1 MSELNNSSRGSSLIA
16 NELFL
21 VFLGG
26 GIGSLLRYGVGSG
39 LEVFLGS
46 TTAGVLSL
54 FFVNVAG
61 AFFLG
66 IVSFHPFFASE
77 NKKSFWGSG
86 FAGGFTTMSAVA
98 LFVYQ
103 QGSVAITS
111 VMFALGFFAFAA
123 GVALGKK
130 KAGLNELG

>member
-1 MSELNNSSRGSSLIA
+1 MNKLLSSEY
-16 NELFL
+16 FL

-26 GIGSLLRYGVGSG
+26 GLGSLFRYALGSG
-39 LEVFLGS
+39 LELSLGS
-46 TTAGVLSL
+46 TLAGMLSL
-54 FFVNVAG
+54 FIVNVTG

-66 IVSFHPFFASE
+66 IVSFHPFFANE
-77 NKKSFWGSG
+77 NRKSFWGSG
-86 FAGGFTTMSAVA
+86 FAGGFTTMSGVA

-103 QGSVAITS
+103 QSSLTITS

>member
-1 MSELNNSSRGSSLIA
+1 MNKLLSSEC
-16 NELFL
+16 FL

-26 GIGSLLRYGVGSG
+26 GLGSLLRYALGSG
-39 LEVFLGS
+39 LELSLGS
-46 TTAGVLSL
+46 TLAGMLSL
-54 FFVNVAG
+54 FIVNVTG

-66 IVSFHPFFASE
+66 IVSFHPFFANE
-77 NKKSFWGSG
+77 NRKSFWGSG
-86 FAGGFTTMSAVA
+86 FAGGFTTMSGVA

-103 QGSVAITS
+103 QSSLTITS

>member
-1 MSELNNSSRGSSLIA
+1 MNKVLSSEY
-16 NELFL
+16 FL

-26 GIGSLLRYGVGSG
+26 GLGSLLRYAIGSG
-39 LEVFLGS
+39 LEISVGS
-46 TTAGVLSL
+46 TLAGMLSL
-54 FFVNVAG
+54 FFVNVTG

-66 IVSFHPFFASE
+66 LVSFHPFFAR
-77 NKKSFWGSG
+77 NNRKSFWGSG
-86 FAGGFTTMSAVA
+86 FAGGFTTMSGVA

-103 QGSVAITS
+103 QSSVTITT
-111 VMFALGFFAFAA
+111 VMFAFGFFAFAA

>member
-1 MSELNNSSRGSSLIA
+1 MSTSNNSFRGKSIIE

-26 GIGSLLRYGVGSG
+26 GLGSLIRYGIGSG
-39 LEVFLGS
+39 LELSLGS
-46 TTAGVLSL
+46 TLAGMLSL

-66 IVSFHPFFASE
+66 IVSFHPFFANE
-77 NKKSFWGSG
+77 NRKSFWGSG
-86 FAGGFTTMSAVA
+86 FAGGFTTMSGVA

-103 QGSVAITS
+103 QSSLTITS

>member
-1 MSELNNSSRGSSLIA
+1 MNKFLSSEY
-16 NELFL
+16 FL

-26 GIGSLLRYGVGSG
+26 GLGCLLRYAIGSG
-39 LEVFLGS
+39 LELTLGS
-46 TTAGVLSL
+46 TLAGMLSL
-54 FFVNVAG
+54 FIVNVTG

-66 IVSFHPFFASE
+66 IVSFHPFFANESR
-77 NKKSFWGSG
+77 KSFWGSG
-86 FAGGFTTMSAVA
+86 FAGGFTTMSGVA

-103 QGSVAITS
+103 QSSLTITS

>member
-1 MSELNNSSRGSSLIA
+1 MSESKESFRGKSIIE

-26 GIGSLLRYGVGSG
+26 GLGSLLRYAMGSG
-39 LEVFLGS
+39 LEISLGS
-46 TTAGVLSL
+46 TLAGMLSL
-54 FFVNVAG
+54 FLVNVTG

-66 IVSFHPFFASE
+66 VVSFHPFFADE
-77 NKKSFWGSG
+77 TRKSFWGSG
-86 FAGGFTTMSAVA
+86 FAGGFTTMSGVA

-103 QGSVAITS
+103 QSSLTITS

>member
-1 MSELNNSSRGSSLIA
+1 MNKLFSSEY
-16 NELFL
+16 FL

-26 GIGSLLRYGVGSG
+26 GLGSLLRYAIGSG
-39 LEVFLGS
+39 LELSLGS
-46 TTAGVLSL
+46 TLAGMISL
-54 FFVNVAG
+54 FFVNVTG

-66 IVSFHPFFASE
+66 IVSFHPFFANE
-77 NKKSFWGSG
+77 NRKSFWGSG
-86 FAGGFTTMSAVA
+86 FAGGFTTMSGVA

-103 QGSVAITS
+103 QSSVAITS

-130 KAGLNELG
+130 KAGLNELD

>member
-1 MSELNNSSRGSSLIA
+1 MNKLLSSEY
-16 NELFL
+16 FL

-26 GIGSLLRYGVGSG
+26 GLGSLFRYALGSG
-39 LEVFLGS
+39 LELSLGS
-46 TTAGVLSL
+46 TLAGMLSL
-54 FFVNVAG
+54 FIVNVTG
-61 AFFLG
+61 ALFLG
-66 IVSFHPFFASE
+66 IVSFHPFFANE
-77 NKKSFWGSG
+77 NRKSFWGSG
-86 FAGGFTTMSAVA
+86 FAGGFTTMSGVA

-103 QGSVAITS
+103 QSSLTITS

>member
-1 MSELNNSSRGSSLIA
+1 MNKLLSSEY
-16 NELFL
+16 FL

-26 GIGSLLRYGVGSG
+26 GLGALLRYALGSG
-39 LEVFLGS
+39 LELSLGS
-46 TTAGVLSL
+46 TLAGMLSL
-54 FFVNVAG
+54 FIVNVTG

-66 IVSFHPFFASE
+66 IVSFHPFFANE
-77 NKKSFWGSG
+77 TRKSFWGSG
-86 FAGGFTTMSAVA
+86 FAGGFTTMSGVA

-103 QGSVAITS
+103 QSSLTITS

>member
-1 MSELNNSSRGSSLIA
+1 MSESNQSFRGKSIIE

-26 GIGSLLRYGVGSG
+26 GLGSLLRYAIGSG
-39 LEVFLGS
+39 LEVSLGS
-46 TTAGVLSL
+46 TLAGMLSL
-54 FFVNVAG
+54 FLVNVTG

-66 IVSFHPFFASE
+66 VVSFHPFFANE
-77 NKKSFWGSG
+77 NRKSFWGSG
-86 FAGGFTTMSAVA
+86 FAGGFTTMSGVA

-103 QGSVAITS
+103 QSSLTITS

>member
-1 MSELNNSSRGSSLIA
+1 MNKLFSSEY
-16 NELFL
+16 FL

-26 GIGSLLRYGVGSG
+26 GLGSLLRYVIGSG
-39 LEVFLGS
+39 LELSLGS
-46 TTAGVLSL
+46 TLAGMLSL

-66 IVSFHPFFASE
+66 IVSFHPFFANE
-77 NKKSFWGSG
+77 NRKSFWGSG
-86 FAGGFTTMSAVA
+86 FAGGFTTMSGVA

-103 QGSVAITS
+103 QSSLTITT
-111 VMFALGFFAFAA
+111 VMFACGFFAFAA

-130 KAGLNELG
+130 KAGLNELD

>member
-1 MSELNNSSRGSSLIA
+1 MNKLLSSEY
-16 NELFL
+16 FL

-26 GIGSLLRYGVGSG
+26 GLGCLLRYSLGSG
-39 LEVFLGS
+39 LELTLGS
-46 TTAGVLSL
+46 TLAGMLSL
-54 FFVNVAG
+54 FIVNVTG

-66 IVSFHPFFASE
+66 IVSFHPFFANE
-77 NKKSFWGSG
+77 NRKSFWGSG
-86 FAGGFTTMSAVA
+86 FAGGFTTMSGVA

-103 QGSVAITS
+103 QSSLTITS

>member
-1 MSELNNSSRGSSLIA
+1 MSELNNSSRSNSLIA

-26 GIGSLLRYGVGSG
+26 GIGSLLRYGIGSG
-39 LEVFLGS
+39 LELTLGS
-46 TTAGVLSL
+46 TLAGMLSL

-66 IVSFHPFFASE
+66 VVSFHPFFASE
-77 NKKSFWGSG
+77 NRKSFWGSG
-86 FAGGFTTMSAVA
+86 FAGGFTTMSGVA

-103 QGSVAITS
+103 QSSVTITT
-111 VMFALGFFAFAA
+111 VMFAFGFFAFAA

>member
-1 MSELNNSSRGSSLIA
+1 MSQLNNSSRGNSFIA
-16 NELFL
+16 NGLFL

-26 GIGSLLRYGVGSG
+26 GIGSLLRYLLGSG
-39 LEVFLGS
+39 LEISLGS
-46 TTAGVLSL
+46 NLAGMLSL
-54 FFVNVAG
+54 FLVNVTG

-66 IVSFHPFFASE
+66 IVSFHPYFASE
-77 NKKSFWGSG
+77 SRKSFWGSG
-86 FAGGFTTMSAVA
+86 FAGGFTTMSGVA

-103 QGSVAITS
+103 QSSVTITS

>member
-1 MSELNNSSRGSSLIA
+1 MNKLFSSEY
-16 NELFL
+16 FL

-26 GIGSLLRYGVGSG
+26 GLGSLLRYVIGSG
-39 LEVFLGS
+39 LELSLGS
-46 TTAGVLSL
+46 TLAGMLSL

-66 IVSFHPFFASE
+66 IVSFHPFFANE
-77 NKKSFWGSG
+77 NRKSFWGSG
-86 FAGGFTTMSAVA
+86 FAGGFTTMSGVA

-103 QGSVAITS
+103 QSSVAITS

-130 KAGLNELG
+130 KAGVNELG

>member
-1 MSELNNSSRGSSLIA
+1 MSTSNNSFRGKSIIE

-26 GIGSLLRYGVGSG
+26 GLGSLLRYALGSG
-39 LEVFLGS
+39 LEVSLGS
-46 TTAGVLSL
+46 TLAGMLSL
-54 FFVNVAG
+54 FIVNVAG

-66 IVSFHPFFASE
+66 IVSFHPFFANE

-86 FAGGFTTMSAVA
+86 FAGGFTTMSGVA

-103 QGSVAITS
+103 QSSLTITS

-130 KAGLNELG
+130 KAGLNELS

>member
-1 MSELNNSSRGSSLIA
+1 MNKLLSSEY
-16 NELFL
+16 FL

-26 GIGSLLRYGVGSG
+26 GIGSLLRYALGSG
-39 LEVFLGS
+39 LELSLGS
-46 TTAGVLSL
+46 TLAGMLSL
-54 FFVNVAG
+54 FIVNVTG

-66 IVSFHPFFASE
+66 IVSFHPFFANE
-77 NKKSFWGSG
+77 NRKSFWGSG
-86 FAGGFTTMSAVA
+86 FAGGFTTMSGVA

-103 QGSVAITS
+103 QSSLTITS

>member
-1 MSELNNSSRGSSLIA
+1 MNKVLSSEY
-16 NELFL
+16 FL

-26 GIGSLLRYGVGSG
+26 GLGSLLRYAIGSG
-39 LEVFLGS
+39 LEISVGS
-46 TTAGVLSL
+46 TLAGMLSL
-54 FFVNVAG
+54 FFVNVTG

-66 IVSFHPFFASE
+66 LVSFHPAFANSSR
-77 NKKSFWGSG
+77 KSFWGSG
-86 FAGGFTTMSAVA
+86 FAGGFTTMSGVA

-103 QGSVAITS
+103 QSSVTITT
-111 VMFALGFFAFAA
+111 VMFACGFFAFAA

>member
-1 MSELNNSSRGSSLIA
+1 MNKLLSSEY
-16 NELFL
+16 FL

-26 GIGSLLRYGVGSG
+26 GLGALLRYALGSG
-39 LEVFLGS
+39 LELSLGS
-46 TTAGVLSL
+46 TLAGMLSL
-54 FFVNVAG
+54 FIVNVTG

-66 IVSFHPFFASE
+66 IVSFHPFFA
-77 NKKSFWGSG
+77 NDNRKSFWGSG
-86 FAGGFTTMSAVA
+86 FAGGFTTMSGVA

-103 QGSVAITS
+103 QSSLTITS

>member
-1 MSELNNSSRGSSLIA
+1 MSTSNNSFRGKSIIE

-26 GIGSLLRYGVGSG
+26 GLGSLLRYALGSG
-39 LEVFLGS
+39 LEVSLGS
-46 TTAGVLSL
+46 TLAGMLSL
-54 FFVNVAG
+54 FLVNVTG

-66 IVSFHPFFASE
+66 IVSFHPFFANE

-86 FAGGFTTMSAVA
+86 FAGGFTTMSGVA

-103 QGSVAITS
+103 QSSLTITS